1 MKIIFSFLLMI
12 LLASC
17 VNGKETIYIGST
29 PAHPVIRSFLGI
41 PLADSVDFIKWK
53 LVFEKDHYRLNCQYG
68 IGKPNTN
75 GFINGGKWIEL
86 NGILKSDGNHYY
98 LRAGNKKLAILELN
112 ENLIHLLDE
121 NKNSLIGT
129 GGWAYTLNI
138 EKPLLTDQVN
148 LISKQDVLK
157 DSMTFQGRTPCG
169 EFSINRAS
177 PNCIK
182 MKWLVVFYAD
192 SRTHQ
197 PTTYLLNRSNV
208 MPLEYPGKTGTWK
221 IITGKDGRI
230 IYELKPDN
238 ESTPTYLL
246 KLDDNILAFTDEKGN
261 LLVGDEDFSFTLSR
275 RW

>member
-1 MKIIFSFLLMI
+1 MKITPSLLFII

-17 VNGKETIYIGST
+17 ANGKEITYIGST
-29 PAHPVIRSFLGI
+29 PAHPVVRSFLGI
-41 PLADSVDFIKWK
+41 PSRDSIDFIKWK
-53 LVFEKDHYRLNCQYG
+53 LVFEKDHYHLNCHYG

-86 NGILKSDGNHYY
+86 NDRLKRDGNYYY
-98 LRAGNKKLAILELN
+98 LQAGNKKLAILELN
-112 ENLIHLLDE
+112 INLIHLLDE
-121 NKNSLIGT
+121 NKNSLVGT
-129 GGWAYTLNI
+129 GGWAYTLSI

-148 LISKQDVLK
+148 LISKQDALK

-169 EFSINRAS
+169 EFSINRAG

-182 MKWLVVFYAD
+182 MKWLLVFYAD
-192 SRTHQ
+192 SRTHK
-197 PTTYLLNRSNV
+197 PTTYLLNHSRAN
-208 MPLEYPGKTGTWK
+208 PLEYPGKTGTWK

-230 IYELKPDN
+230 IYELTPDN

-261 LLVGDEDFSFTLSR
+261 LLVGNKDFSFTLSR
-275 RW
+275 KW